1 MTVKKHYAT
10 EAQKLKDKM
19 KENFG
24 EKKSQKERKKKQFIY
39 SFKLID
45 IKTRMYLGCG
55 TSFKSEKEAYHR
67 ATEMIKRTGVKINSI
82 RLDKYYSN
90 QCDIDYC
97 KDNFGDTKIYFIPKS
112 NATIKGSLEWKNTL
126 KKFIE
131 DTKAFLKE
139 YYQRNQS
146 ESGFAEDKKRIGQRL
161 GQKRDDRLDTANF
174 LTMLWH
180 NLYWLG

>member
-1 MTVKKHYAT
+1 VKKHYAT

-24 EKKSQKERKKKQFIY
+24 EKKSKKKRKKRQFVY
-39 SFKLID
+39 SFNLMD

-55 TSFKSEKEAYHR
+55 TSFKSEKDAFHK
-67 ATEMIKRTGVKINSI
+67 ASEMIRKTGVKINSL

-90 QCDIDYC
+90 KGDITLC
-97 KDNFGDTKIYFIPKS
+97 QELFGKPKMYLIPKS
-112 NATIKGSLEWKNTL
+112 NATIGGFEWNKMLARLIENVKGY
-126 KKFIE
+126 
-131 DTKAFLKE
+131 LKE

-146 ESGFAEDKKRIGQRL
+146 ESGFSEDKRRFGQRL
-161 GQKRDDRLDTANF
+161 GQKRDDRIDTANF
-174 LTMLWH
+174 LTTIWH

>member
-1 MTVKKHYAT
+1 
-10 EAQKLKDKM
+10 M

-24 EKKSQKERKKKQFIY
+24 QKKSKKKRKKRQFVY
-39 SFKLID
+39 SFNLID

-55 TSFKSEKEAYHR
+55 ISFKSEKEAYHR
-67 ATEMIKRTGVKINSI
+67 ATEMIKKTEVKINSI

-90 QCDIDYC
+90 QSDVNYC
-97 KDNFGDTKIYFIPKS
+97 KEHFGDAKIYLIPKWGS
-112 NATIKGSLEWKNTL
+112 TIKGSPEWKKML

-131 DTKAFLKE
+131 DVKAYLKE

-161 GQKRDDRLDTANF
+161 GQKRDDRIDTANF
-174 LTMLWH
+174 LTLLWH